1 MVECRALINGR
12 GLGCRSVVECLP
24 GIHRTLGYGDSKLQ
38 KTLSKIQEE
47 ENKRNKMRNGL
58 MQTTV
63 WRWSLH
69 SLALAL
75 VRISLASATWPVAL
89 C

>member
-1 MVECRALINGR
+1 MECRALINGR

-24 GIHRTLGYGDSKLQ
+24 GIHGTLDYGDSKLQ

-47 ENKRNKMRNGL
+47 ENKRNKRHNGL

-69 SLALAL
+69 NPVLAL
-75 VRISLASATWPVAL
+75 VRISLASAIWPVAL
-89 C
+89 F

>member
-1 MVECRALINGR
+1 MKGR
-12 GLGCRSVVECLP
+12 GLGYRSVVECLP
-24 GIHRTLGYGDSKLQ
+24 GVCGPRSYGDSKLY

-47 ENKRNKMRNGL
+47 ENKRSKGRNGL
-58 MQTTV
+58 TQIIV

-75 VRISLASATWPVAL
+75 VRISLASAIWPMAL